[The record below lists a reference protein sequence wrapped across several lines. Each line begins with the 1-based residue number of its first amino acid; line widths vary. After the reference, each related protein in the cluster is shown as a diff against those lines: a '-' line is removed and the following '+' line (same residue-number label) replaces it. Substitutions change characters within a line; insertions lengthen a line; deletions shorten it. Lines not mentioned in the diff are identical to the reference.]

1 MALDEPKD
9 DETTTDINGI
19 DVIISEEVKRYAEKT
34 TVDYVTGPYRQGFI
48 IGVSGS
54 AGC

>member
-1 MALDEPKD
+1 MTLDEPKE
-9 DETTTDINGI
+9 DETTTTINGI
-19 DVIISEEVKRYAEKT
+19 DVIIAEEVKRYAEKT

-48 IGVSGS
+48 IGVGGN